1 MDIGLKRQ
9 LVNLCEFSFGQ
20 KWVLKYRASRD
31 GFRSI
36 DFHSKCDGIAN
47 TLTVIKAKTG
57 NIFGGFTEQK
67 WSSDDED
74 VTDPNAFIFS
84 LVNKEEK
91 PFKALCSNE
100 GECALH
106 CHEDVGPCF
115 GLQDI
120 IICSDSNKLGL
131 SVCEFGYTYQHP
143 DYVKDTDKA
152 VNILAGLP
160 EFKTLEIEVFVK
172 QL

>member
-1 MDIGLKRQ
+1 MDIGLKIQ
-9 LVNLCEFSFGQ
+9 LVNLCEFPFGK

-47 TLTVIKAKTG
+47 TLTVIKAKTS

-67 WSSDDED
+67 WNS
-74 VTDPNAFIFS
+74 FFFS
-84 LVNKEEK
+84 
-91 PFKALCSNE
+91 
-100 GECALH
+100 H
-106 CHEDVGPCF
+106 F
-115 GLQDI
+115 G
-120 IICSDSNKLGL
+120 N
-131 SVCEFGYTYQHP
+131 TYQHP
-143 DYVKDTDKA
+143 VYVKDTDKA

-172 QL
+172 QLETLTA